1 MMGCGRGAKRLI
13 LLVAF
18 SAIVLLGVSH
28 PAMAGQAPD
37 PEQYV
42 PRAEYEQLK
51 KQFQDVLKRLEALEK
66 AKAPPT
72 AGVSDA
78 PKLPSD
84 AEPVKQAQSKE
95 SPAGQEKQSRLEEN
109 IDKIIPGYEVARQ
122 RRMANPAV
130 PPPMSVSIAELSDM
144 QLFMGFAAVGRLQYL
159 TQDNVFIDGQR
170 PDGLQAGFQTPFA
183 NVSFMATFDDVMD
196 VYFDLYISSRSHPDY
211 MQGGQGYMLFKK
223 LPEQLQGIQAFDWFF
238 DNFDIKAGGFEVD
251 YGDAHYRRSNAGSTW
266 QNPLIGNY
274 VVDPRGIDI
283 GVELIANGWPIKA
296 LVGMGSGTYKGH
308 FGDGSGYSSHAKF
321 WGDPLPG
328 LRASLSLYHADHS
341 GDGPGWPENNGTAGD
356 LFVTNRSGG
365 PYAGVFGGGDAPG
378 QLLPGAGQLVS
389 AAQFDLTWRGG
400 PVELYGYF
408 GWMIDDDTNGST
420 PGNPKEGW
428 YYYAAEGIYN
438 FTDRLYLAGRYSGAS
453 AIDINDAPSDGY
465 INRFALG
472 GGYWLFD
479 VVLIKLELVHQGLSG
494 FDEQDGKVCGV
505 DAWRDPSF
513 YGVIT
518 EASFGF

>member
-13 LLVAF
+13 LFVAF
-18 SAIVLLGVSH
+18 SAMLLLGVNH
-28 PAMAGQAPD
+28 PARAGQAPD
-37 PEQYV
+37 PEKYV
-42 PRAEYEQLK
+42 PRAEYEELK

-66 AKAPPT
+66 AKASSPT
-72 AGVSDA
+72 GVAGKTE
-78 PKLPSD
+78 PTTE
-84 AEPVKQAQSKE
+84 AEPVQVSQGDTPPAVTEKPSSLKE
-95 SPAGQEKQSRLEEN
+95 AVDSL
-109 IDKIIPGYEVARQ
+109 IPGYEVAKQ
-122 RRMANPAV
+122 RRMADPTV
-130 PPPMSVSIAELSDM
+130 PPPMSVRVAELSDM
-144 QLFMGFAAVGRLQYL
+144 QLYMGFAAVGRLQYL
-159 TQDNVFIDGQR
+159 TQDDVYIDGAR
-170 PDGLQAGFQTPFA
+170 PDSLQAGFQTPFA
-183 NVSFMATFDDVMD
+183 NMSFMATFDDVMD
-196 VYFDLYISSRSHPDY
+196 VYFDFYISTRAHPDY
-211 MQGGQGYMLFKK
+211 MQGGQGYLLFKK
-223 LPEQLQGIQAFDWFF
+223 LPQQLQGVEAFDWFF
-238 DNFDIKAGGFEVD
+238 ENFDIRAGGFEVD

-283 GVELIANGWPIKA
+283 GVEIIANGWPFKA

-328 LRASLSLYHADHS
+328 LRTSLSLYHADHS

-365 PYAGVFGGGDAPG
+365 PYGGVFGGGDAPG
-378 QLLPGAGQLVS
+378 QLLPGAGQQVS
-389 AAQFDLTWRGG
+389 AAQLDLTWRGG

-408 GWMIDDDTNGST
+408 GWMTDEDTNGSA
-420 PGNPKEGW
+420 PGNPREGW

-438 FTDRLYLAGRYSGAS
+438 FTDRLYMAGRYSGAK
-453 AIDINDAPSDGY
+453 AIDINDASSDGY

-479 VVLIKLELVHQGLSG
+479 VVLLKVEFVYQGLYD
-494 FDEQDGKVCGV
+494 FDEKDGKVCGV
-505 DAWRDPSF
+505 DAWQEPSF
-513 YGVIT
+513 YGAIT